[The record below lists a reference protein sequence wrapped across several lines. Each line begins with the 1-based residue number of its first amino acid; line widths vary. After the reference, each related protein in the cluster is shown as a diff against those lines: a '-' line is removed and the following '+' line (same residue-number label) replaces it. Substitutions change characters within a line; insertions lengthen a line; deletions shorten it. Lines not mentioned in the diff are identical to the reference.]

1 MRITSFMNSYS
12 TVRRY
17 EGPYFRDSQNQ
28 TAGLNVLSHIFGKT
42 LKQRALCAR
51 ACRIGVDAVAGDGVG
66 PEVGEAVAEDSRGH
80 AV

>member
-12 TVRRY
+12 TVRKY
-17 EGPYFRDSQNQ
+17 EDRISVTLRTK
-28 TAGLNVLSHIFGKT
+28 TAELNVRSHIFGKT

-51 ACRIGVDAVAGDGVG
+51 ACKIGGDALAGDGVG
-66 PEVGEAVAEDSRGH
+66 PEVGDAVAEDGRGH